1 MTEQIDSCLKLSKG
15 SWHYKM
21 LLILKGGYYFYHYD
35 KKQKRLSLCKY
46 FWTVVIGI
54 FQYPFTV
61 MWRSLPLSIQD
72 HDEAGKA
79 IGVWLA
85 ICIVIEIVSR
95 IIDPSWWWVGF
106 TVFFIGLA
114 FVGVIVGAISLFEFL
129 EDKNYERQMKRRIE
143 RKPSLFKEF
152 IKAKKNKVCPC
163 IEFVDEV
170 KK

>member
-21 LLILKGGYYFYHYD
+21 LLCLKGQYYFYHYQGE
-35 KKQKRLSLCKY
+35 QKRLSLCKY
-46 FWTVVIGI
+46 FWTVVIGV
-54 FQYPFTV
+54 FQYPFTL

-72 HDEAGKA
+72 HDEAGQA
-79 IGVWLA
+79 IGIWLA
-85 ICIVIEIVSR
+85 ICTVVQIVFMLV
-95 IIDPSWWWVGF
+95 DPSWWWVGF
-106 TVFFIGLA
+106 TVFFVGLG
-114 FVGVIVGAISLFEFL
+114 FVGAVVGILALFEFL
-129 EDKNYERQMKRRIE
+129 MDKHYQRSIKKRLA